1 MAAQCVYGRTWGRK
15 GETPIGKTANAKY
28 RVSMLAAIRPDGK
41 LYEGSVKALTFIEFL
56 EQVKQATAGKMIV
69 AVDNASVHT
78 AKLVREWSK
87 GQKDKLELEYQPTYS
102 PEVNPVE
109 ILWTWVK
116 SRVSRMLSKTKAE
129 IRKNLKATLE
139 RLSEDSELVRKCF
152 SEQDCKYIEQALK
165 AA

>member
-1 MAAQCVYGRTWGRK
+1 
-15 GETPIGKTANAKY
+15 
-28 RVSMLAAIRPDGK
+28 MLAAISPDGRLHWK
-41 LYEGSVKALTFIEFL
+41 LHEGSMHTLTFIEFL
-56 EQVKQATAGKMIV
+56 AQVKEATAGQLIV
-69 AVDNASVHT
+69 VVDNASVHT

-87 GQKDKLELEYQPTYS
+87 AQKGRVELEYQPTYS

-109 ILWTWVK
+109 ILWAWVK

-129 IRKNLKATLE
+129 MRKNLKATLE
-139 RLSEDSELVRKCF
+139 RLSEDSELVKKFF

>member
-1 MAAQCVYGRTWGRK
+1 
-15 GETPIGKTANAKY
+15 
-28 RVSMLAAIRPDGK
+28 MLAAISPDGRLHWK
-41 LYEGSVKALTFIEFL
+41 LHEGSVRALEFIEFL
-56 EQVKQATAGKMIV
+56 EQVKQATAGNLIV
-69 AVDNASVHT
+69 VEDNASVHT
-78 AKLVREWSK
+78 ANLVRAWSK
-87 GQKDKLELEYQPTYS
+87 AQEGKVELEYQPTYS

-129 IRKNLKATLE
+129 MRKNLKATLAL
-139 RLSEDSELVRKCF
+139 LSEDSELVKKFF